1 MANNTEL
8 QQQFQHR
15 QQQRSESNYAISN
28 ERQSNS
34 PATGES
40 SESKS
45 SLQAEKRCK
54 SLSPEQETTEAPVFF
69 SEPDVAQ
76 VSLDYPNSKTFRV
89 GMNNTAIMIKQKVTN
104 DINIDLATLP
114 ASKLNIN
121 TKRIEHSNVQPELQ
135 STNKRSHSKTN
146 KDNEPNNYH
155 PIESKSENKI
165 VARNV
170 KDTKTILEH
179 RFFRI
184 RDNVHGPPAIP
195 GSGRNGKNMDHPYSS
210 VNNMPSQSSG
220 IKRKSSFQYWCHATT
235 VFSIIYVIIS
245 TLFFVGTTVGL
256 VTYQYTYGNLLQ
268 QKDTLQIYYKIIS
281 KTIALKPE
289 TIKNITS
296 TK

>member
-1 MANNTEL
+1 MANNTE
-8 QQQFQHR
+8 HR
-15 QQQRSESNYAISN
+15 QQQRIESNNAISN

-34 PATGES
+34 PATEES

-69 SEPDVAQ
+69 SEPDVVQ
-76 VSLDYPNSKTFRV
+76 VSLDYQNSKTFR
-89 GMNNTAIMIKQKVTN
+89 GEMNNTAIMINQKVTN
-104 DINIDLATLP
+104 DKNIDLSTLP

-121 TKRIEHSNVQPELQ
+121 TKWNEHSNVQPEPQ
-135 STNKRSHSKTN
+135 STNRMSRSKTD
-146 KDNEPNNYH
+146 KDNEPNDYH

-195 GSGRNGKNMDHPYSS
+195 GSGRNVKDMDHPYAS

-256 VTYQYTYGNLLQ
+256 VTYQYTYGDLLQ
-268 QKDTLQIYYKIIS
+268 QKDTLQITHLAELTNSCDSSGLFIQKYS
-281 KTIALKPE
+281 
-289 TIKNITS
+289 S
-296 TK
+296 FM